1 MSIAAELLE
10 LGGTALVGVHGNADA
25 TGEDCTFEYVPASD
39 LVRSETNQVTTDES
53 GKAVESGNTEAIEFN
68 GIFVKDYELLSPEG
82 IPLGDTAPTVIV
94 QKSAYPA
101 TQPNRNDVIRVGD
114 TTYYLSKVNP
124 QGFWWVLNL
133 SLQAH

>member
-1 MSIAAELLE
+1 MSLAAELLE

-25 TGEDCTFEYVPASD
+25 TGEDCTFEYLPASD
-39 LVRSETNQVTTDES
+39 LVRSETQQVLTNES
-53 GKAVESGNTEAIEFN
+53 GKAVESGNTDAEEFN

-82 IPLGDTAPTVIV
+82 IPLGETAPTVIV

-101 TQPNRNDVIRVGD
+101 SQPKRNDVIRVGD
-114 TTYYLSKVNP
+114 TTYYVNKIQP

-133 SLQAH
+133 SLQSH